1 MAKSFIPS
9 ELKVFG
15 GRASQSSKGSG
26 IINEPPGCG
35 QKFHCSDEALSASE
49 SALVCI
55 NHTLTSD
62 FRHTCKRWRRL
73 KWVRSYSYSMSG
85 CWVDCRECRLNAY
98 SSVTQQSRILVGRS
112 NITFTVFKE
121 GIEHKALKWI
131 NHVEANICGSEK
143 VSKPACPY
151 DPTWARL
158 PLKGPFPHFDVS
170 QSAQCHHGCH
180 DPPPVIP
187 HSLWLMI
194 TEIHGWSSS
203 SRLVSQSAEA
213 AAAVRA
219 NGLLIKVE
227 REETEPALPLW

>member
-15 GRASQSSKGSG
+15 GRASQSWKGSG

-49 SALVCI
+49 SVLICI

-73 KWVRSYSYSMSG
+73 KWVRSYSYSKSG

-98 SSVTQQSRILVGRS
+98 SSLTQQSKILILYSNNHIYSVLGR
-112 NITFTVFKE
+112 
-121 GIEHKALKWI
+121 HKTLKWI
-131 NHVEANICGSEK
+131 NHPEANICGSEQL
-143 VSKPACPY
+143 SKPAFPH
-151 DPTWARL
+151 DPTLARL
-158 PLKGPFPHFDVS
+158 SLKGPFPHFDVGRCVR
-170 QSAQCHHGCH
+170 CHHGCH

-187 HSLWLMI
+187 RSLWLMI

-213 AAAVRA
+213 AAARA
-219 NGLLIKVE
+219 SRLLIKVE
-227 REETEPALPLW
+227 LEETEPALPPW